1 MNFFFNN
8 NSHVNKNFHST
19 QNEKAKKTLKINN
32 HHKDMKNFSNF
43 QKPISDF
50 NKEEIDNSKECD
62 LTQINHNSNSL
73 YEFIKNSQNNILTNN
88 INNYFYNNKNIKNIE
103 SKMIGNKNNDI
114 IKYFINSDIYKY
126 KDYNY
131 TLCNYSS
138 FISTNINNYNN
149 IISQIQNGFNSNKNN
164 DQNNISFS
172 LSQNLNE
179 NKIKLIQYQNDILNK
194 LRIIQH
200 LNLINNSNEINNIN
214 ISNINNINNI
224 NNLNNSNIFNNKEI
238 NISNLS
244 QNSNNFNSLNI
255 INNKNINQNNS
266 KENDIKKNSINYDE
280 NLIHPIEQ
288 TSVESF
294 LKFIHSLSMPLVNFL
309 CTPKGIL
316 DIQKKL
322 GKSNTQCK
330 IILIKLLNKEG
341 LSILMKNTYGNYFF
355 QQMIKG
361 EEEIII
367 ELIISYISEHFI
379 NISKDSSGTFS
390 VQALLNEVSSIK
402 EEQLILNI
410 IQNHEME
417 MAFNKNATYVLQK
430 IVLLFPDIHRTYLN
444 EIILINFRDLCLD
457 SNGICLIKNFIKTNT
472 LINDKKRI
480 NNEIISYFVDLAQN
494 PFGNYGIQYI
504 MENWGNNELNDIK
517 NKIMEN
523 IYVLSIQ
530 QYSSNVVEKAFEIND
545 EENRQKMIRK
555 LCFEDNFIIL
565 LKNKFGRFVLHK
577 AISYMT
583 TNSKNEFELLLI
595 NNINNN
601 VYNNKDKNK
610 VKKFIMKL
618 QNNKLYKDFDFD
630 LNKELFVRNNMG
642 NF

>member
-8 NSHVNKNFHST
+8 NSHVNKSFHSC
-19 QNEKAKKTLKINN
+19 QNEKTKKTFKINN
-32 HHKDMKNFSNF
+32 YLKDMKNFSNF

-62 LTQINHNSNSL
+62 LTQINHNSNLLSEL
-73 YEFIKNSQNNILTNN
+73 IKNCQNNILTNN
-88 INNYFYNNKNIKNIE
+88 INDYYYNNNIE
-103 SKMIGNKNNDI
+103 SKMIGKKNNDI

-131 TLCNYSS
+131 TFCNYSS
-138 FISTNINNYNN
+138 FISTNINNYYN
-149 IISQIQNGFNSNKNN
+149 IISQIHNGFNSNKNN

-179 NKIKLIQYQNDILNK
+179 NKINLIQYQNDILNK
-194 LRIIQH
+194 LKIIQN
-200 LNLINNSNEINNIN
+200 LNLINNSNGLNNIN
-214 ISNINNINNI
+214 VSNINSINNI
-224 NNLNNSNIFNNKEI
+224 NNLNYSNIFSNKEI

-244 QNSNNFNSLNI
+244 QNSNNYNSLNN
-255 INNKNINQNNS
+255 INNKNMNQNNI
-266 KENDIKKNSINYDE
+266 KENDIKPNSINYDE
-280 NLIHPIEQ
+280 NLIHPIEK

-294 LKFIHSLSMPLVNFL
+294 IKFIHSLSMPLVNFL

-361 EEEIII
+361 EEDIII
-367 ELIISYISEHFI
+367 ELIISYISDDFI

-390 VQALLNEVSSIK
+390 VQALLNEVTSIK
-402 EEQLILNI
+402 EEQQILNI

-430 IVLLFPDIHRTYLN
+430 IVLLFPDVHRTYLN
-444 EIILINFRDLCLD
+444 EIILINFRDLCMD
-457 SNGICLIKNFIKTNT
+457 PNGICLIKNFIKTNT

-480 NNEIISYFVDLAQN
+480 NHEIISYFVDLAQS

-517 NKIMEN
+517 DKIMEN
-523 IYVLSIQ
+523 IYELSIQ

-555 LCFEDNFIIL
+555 LFFEENFIIL

-577 AISYMT
+577 AINYMT
-583 TNSKNEFELLLI
+583 TNSKNEFELLLL

-601 VYNNKDKNK
+601 VYKNKDKNK
-610 VKKFIMKL
+610 VKKFVMKM
-618 QNNKLYKDFDFD
+618 QNNKLYSDYSFDF
-630 LNKELFVRNNMG
+630 NKELFVRNNMG

>member
-1 MNFFFNN
+1 
-8 NSHVNKNFHST
+8 
-19 QNEKAKKTLKINN
+19 
-32 HHKDMKNFSNF
+32 
-43 QKPISDF
+43 
-50 NKEEIDNSKECD
+50 
-62 LTQINHNSNSL
+62 
-73 YEFIKNSQNNILTNN
+73 
-88 INNYFYNNKNIKNIE
+88 
-103 SKMIGNKNNDI
+103 MIGKKNNDI
-114 IKYFINSDIYKY
+114 IKYFINSDFYKY

-131 TLCNYSS
+131 TFCNYSS
-138 FISTNINNYNN
+138 FISRNINNYNN
-149 IISQIQNGFNSNKNN
+149 IITQIQNGFNSNNTNN
-164 DQNNISFS
+164 NNNISFS

-179 NKIKLIQYQNDILNK
+179 KEIKLLQYQNDILNK
-194 LRIIQH
+194 LNIIQN
-200 LNLINNSNEINNIN
+200 LNQINNSIGLNNIN
-214 ISNINNINNI
+214 ISNINCINNI
-224 NNLNNSNIFNNKEI
+224 SNLNNDNIFDNKEI

-244 QNSNNFNSLNI
+244 NINSLNNM
-255 INNKNINQNNS
+255 NNKNIVKNNY
-266 KENDIKKNSINYDE
+266 KENIKNNLINYDE
-280 NLIHPIEQ
+280 NLIQPIDNS
-288 TSVESF
+288 SVESF
-294 LKFIHSLSMPLVNFL
+294 MKFIHSLSMPLVNFL

-330 IILIKLLNKEG
+330 IILIKLLNKDG

-355 QQMIKG
+355 QQIIKG
-361 EEEIII
+361 EEDIII
-367 ELIISYISEHFI
+367 ELIISYISDEFV

-390 VQALLNEVSSIK
+390 VQALLNEISSVK
-402 EEQLILNI
+402 EEQQILNI

-444 EIILINFRDLCLD
+444 EIILLNFIDLCLD

-480 NNEIISYFVDLAQN
+480 NNIIISYFVDLAQN

-504 MENWGNNELNDIK
+504 MENWSQNELNDIK
-517 NKIMEN
+517 DKIMEN
-523 IYVLSIQ
+523 IYELSIQ
-530 QYSSNVVEKAFEIND
+530 QYSSNVVEKAFDIND
-545 EENRQKMIRK
+545 ELNREKMIRK
-555 LCFEDNFIIL
+555 LCFGDNFIFL

-601 VYNNKDKNK
+601 VYHNKDKNK
-610 VKKFIMKL
+610 VKKFVMKL
-618 QNNKLYKDFDFD
+618 QNNNLYKDFNFCF
-630 LNKELFVRNNMG
+630 NKERFVRNNIS

>member
-1 MNFFFNN
+1 
-8 NSHVNKNFHST
+8 
-19 QNEKAKKTLKINN
+19 
-32 HHKDMKNFSNF
+32 MKNFSNF
-43 QKPISDF
+43 QNSISNL
-50 NKEEIDNSKECD
+50 NKEEIENSKECD
-62 LTQINHNSNSL
+62 LIQINHNSNLLS
-73 YEFIKNSQNNILTNN
+73 EFMKNNQNNILTNN
-88 INNYFYNNKNIKNIE
+88 NINNYYYNNNNIE
-103 SKMIGNKNNDI
+103 SKMIGKKNNDI

-126 KDYNY
+126 NDYNY
-131 TLCNYSS
+131 TFCNYSS

-149 IISQIQNGFNSNKNN
+149 IVSQIQNGYNINKSNNRK
-164 DQNNISFS
+164 NNISIS
-172 LSQNLNE
+172 LNQDLNDNE
-179 NKIKLIQYQNDILNK
+179 INFIQYQNDILNK
-194 LRIIQH
+194 LKIIQN
-200 LNLINNSNEINNIN
+200 LNQISNSNGLNNIN
-214 ISNINNINNI
+214 
-224 NNLNNSNIFNNKEI
+224 FNNVNSI
-238 NISNLS
+238 NNISNLNNNNIFS
-244 QNSNNFNSLNI
+244 NKDIDISNVNKNSNNFNSLNNN
-255 INNKNINQNNS
+255 NNKSNT
-266 KENDIKKNSINYDE
+266 KKTSINYDE
-280 NLIHPIEQ
+280 NLIQPIEK

-294 LKFIHSLSMPLVNFL
+294 MKFIASLSMPLVNFL

-316 DIQKKL
+316 DIQKKI

-355 QQMIKG
+355 QQIIKG
-361 EEEIII
+361 EKDIII
-367 ELIISYISEHFI
+367 ELIISYISDDFI
-379 NISKDSSGTFS
+379 NISKDASGTFS
-390 VQALLNEVSSIK
+390 IQALLNEVSSIK
-402 EEQLILNI
+402 EEQQILNI
-410 IQNHEME
+410 IQDHEME

-444 EIILINFRDLCLD
+444 DIILINFRDLCLD

-472 LINDKKRI
+472 LINNKKRI
-480 NNEIISYFVDLAQN
+480 NNEIISYFVDLAQS

-517 NKIMEN
+517 DKIMEN
-523 IYVLSIQ
+523 IYELSIQ

-545 EENRQKMIRK
+545 EDNRQKMIRK
-555 LCFEDNFIIL
+555 LCFDNNFIFL

-610 VKKFIMKL
+610 VKKFVMKM
-618 QNNKLYKDFDFD
+618 QNNKLYRDFNFDF
-630 LNKELFVRNNMG
+630 NKDLFVRNNMG

>member
-1 MNFFFNN
+1 
-8 NSHVNKNFHST
+8 
-19 QNEKAKKTLKINN
+19 
-32 HHKDMKNFSNF
+32 MKNFSNF
-43 QKPISDF
+43 QNTISHF

-62 LTQINHNSNSL
+62 LNQINHNSNLLS
-73 YEFIKNSQNNILTNN
+73 EFMKNNQNNILTNN
-88 INNYFYNNKNIKNIE
+88 NINNYYYNNNNNIE
-103 SKMIGNKNNDI
+103 SKMIGKKNNDI

-126 KDYNY
+126 HDYNY
-131 TLCNYSS
+131 TFCNYSS

-149 IISQIQNGFNSNKNN
+149 IVSQIQNGYNINKSNNIK
-164 DQNNISFS
+164 NNISIS
-172 LSQNLNE
+172 LNQNLNDNE
-179 NKIKLIQYQNDILNK
+179 INLIQYQNDILNK
-194 LRIIQH
+194 LKIIQN
-200 LNLINNSNEINNIN
+200 LNQISNSNGLNNINFNNINSINNI
-214 ISNINNINNI
+214 S
-224 NNLNNSNIFNNKEI
+224 NLNNSNTFNNKDI
-238 NISNLS
+238 DISNLNKNLNNS
-244 QNSNNFNSLNI
+244 NSLSNSNNKCS
-255 INNKNINQNNS
+255 
-266 KENDIKKNSINYDE
+266 IKKNLINYDE
-280 NLIHPIEQ
+280 YLIHPIEK

-294 LKFIHSLSMPLVNFL
+294 IKFVTSLSMPLVNFL

-316 DIQKKL
+316 DIQKKI
-322 GKSNTQCK
+322 GKSNIQCK

-355 QQMIKG
+355 QQIIKG
-361 EEEIII
+361 EKDIII
-367 ELIISYISEHFI
+367 ELIISYISDDFI

-390 VQALLNEVSSIK
+390 IQALLNEVSSIK
-402 EEQLILNI
+402 EEQQILKI

-444 EIILINFRDLCLD
+444 DIILINFRDLCLD

-472 LINDKKRI
+472 LINNKKRI
-480 NNEIISYFVDLAQN
+480 NNEMVSYFIDLAQS

-504 MENWGNNELNDIK
+504 MENWGNNELSDIK
-517 NKIMEN
+517 DKIIEN
-523 IYVLSIQ
+523 IYELSIQ

-545 EENRQKMIRK
+545 EDNRQKMIRK
-555 LCFEDNFIIL
+555 LCFNDNFIFL

-610 VKKFIMKL
+610 VKKFVKKME
-618 QNNKLYKDFDFD
+618 NNKLYRDFNFDF
-630 LNKELFVRNNMG
+630 NKDLFVRNNMS